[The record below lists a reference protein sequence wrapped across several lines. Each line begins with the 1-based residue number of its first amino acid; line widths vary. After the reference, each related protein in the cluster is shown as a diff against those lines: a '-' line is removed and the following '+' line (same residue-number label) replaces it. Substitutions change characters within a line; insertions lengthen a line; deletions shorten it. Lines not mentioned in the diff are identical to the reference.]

1 MRYLGKVNTMASI
14 DQVRSALIHKLH
26 SIQNKDFLLALDGLL
41 STKPFEKELIE
52 LTKEQKLLLE
62 MSERDFEL
70 GNIVTHEAI
79 HEKVMQWL
87 GIKES

>member
-1 MRYLGKVNTMASI
+1 MASI

-26 SIQNKDFLLALDGLL
+26 NIQNKDFLLALDGLV
-41 STKPFEKELIE
+41 STKHFEKEVIE

-62 MSERDFEL
+62 MSEQDFEQ

-79 HEKVMQWL
+79 HEKVTQWL

>member
-1 MRYLGKVNTMASI
+1 MRYLNKVHTMASI

-26 SIQNKDFLLALDGLL
+26 NIQNKDFLLALDGLV
-41 STKPFEKELIE
+41 STKQFEKEVIE

-79 HEKVMQWL
+79 HEKVTQWL

>member
-1 MRYLGKVNTMASI
+1 MVSI

-26 SIQNKDFLLALDGLL
+26 SIQNKDFLLALDGLV
-41 STKPFEKELIE
+41 STKQFEQEVKE

-62 MSERDFEL
+62 MSERDFEQ

-79 HEKVMQWL
+79 HEKVTQWF

>member
-1 MRYLGKVNTMASI
+1 MASI

-26 SIQNKDFLLALDGLL
+26 NIQNKDFLLALDGLV
-41 STKPFEKELIE
+41 STKQFEQEVKE

-62 MSERDFEL
+62 MSEQDFEQ

-79 HEKVMQWL
+79 HEKVTQWL